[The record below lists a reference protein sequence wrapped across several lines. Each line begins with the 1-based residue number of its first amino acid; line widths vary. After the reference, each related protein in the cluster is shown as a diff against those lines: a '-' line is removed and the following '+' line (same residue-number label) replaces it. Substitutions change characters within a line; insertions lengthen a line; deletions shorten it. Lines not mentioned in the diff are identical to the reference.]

1 MNLDYLIQKLECSF
15 YKEIQTKT
23 EEKYRNVLNSL
34 TMPKGAI
41 GSKGREIDSNIP
53 IQISSPT
60 IYYPFFHTILFLGHQ
75 LHPPAL
81 LAPPLDFNRTPGS
94 SRAGSRSLTAVWV
107 MTCFSCLHHNR
118 TSEMHGNQ
126 TLECCQTPGIYANES
141 CSSVAVLC
149 N

>member
-41 GSKGREIDSNIP
+41 GAKGREIDSNIP

-94 SRAGSRSLTAVWV
+94 SRAGSRSLTVMWA
-107 MTCFSCLHHNR
+107 MTCFHACIITGLHRCMETRLWNAAR
-118 TSEMHGNQ
+118 LLGSN
-126 TLECCQTPGIYANES
+126 ANEG

-149 N
+149 T